1 MKITEVISGI
11 RTNPEVV
18 EVLADFITST
28 GHRAVRAADSPG
40 FLVNHAGRGLY
51 TEGLRIIE
59 EQVIDPQGVD
69 QVLRDQC
76 GFRMGPFELFDL
88 TGLDVSGQ
96 VLALIFE
103 QFHADPRY
111 RPSPLVPQ
119 RINAGL
125 FGRKSGEGFYLYKDG
140 KAVTRPEPPVPTAAV
155 PPIWIDTRNDS
166 HIAGEL
172 SALLHKLGA
181 DIDEAQAPGP
191 HSACLVA
198 PIGQDATTVAIER
211 QLDPGRVVALD
222 TLFGLDT
229 RRVVMPTPVTTME
242 IIDGLH
248 TLLASDGAAVT
259 RLQDSPG
266 FIAQRTIAMIVNIA
280 CEIAQR
286 GIATCED
293 IDIAVKTGL
302 NYPRGPLEWGDLIG
316 ADIILLILDRLHEFT
331 RDPRYRASI
340 WLRRRAMLG
349 VSLLTPDR
357 R

>member
-1 MKITEVISGI
+1 
-11 RTNPEVV
+11 
-18 EVLADFITST
+18 
-28 GHRAVRAADSPG
+28 
-40 FLVNHAGRGLY
+40 
-51 TEGLRIIE
+51 
-59 EQVIDPQGVD
+59 
-69 QVLRDQC
+69 
-76 GFRMGPFELFDL
+76 
-88 TGLDVSGQ
+88 
-96 VLALIFE
+96 
-103 QFHADPRY
+103 
-111 RPSPLVPQ
+111 
-119 RINAGL
+119 
-125 FGRKSGEGFYLYKDG
+125 
-140 KAVTRPEPPVPTAAV
+140 
-155 PPIWIDTRNDS
+155 
-166 HIAGEL
+166 
-172 SALLHKLGA
+172 
-181 DIDEAQAPGP
+181 
-191 HSACLVA
+191 
-198 PIGQDATTVAIER
+198 
-211 QLDPGRVVALD
+211 
-222 TLFGLDT
+222 
-229 RRVVMPTPVTTME
+229 ME